1 MLATFLLALAAQ
13 PIPTRAGA
21 CLMDRDG
28 HLDLACA
35 AAQDKGPTIKE
46 REKAARTA
54 DEMWALALECDKKKL
69 KADFKRL
76 LARTLE
82 LDSQHAGAN
91 AHIGNVQH
99 KGRWMTPL
107 ERDAAVEAEMAA
119 EMAKKGLVK
128 WQDKWVTPE
137 EKSHLEKGEVL
148 HDGVWMPFGESQR
161 KQGLEEHE
169 GRWLPRAEALAR
181 NSGTEVQKLAG
192 VPLASHLTEQLSLW
206 AQPAAGDLAPVAAG
220 LVRGRAWF
228 DSTWKAE
235 PGLGLLGGR
244 LAEFYLFV
252 DDEPYQKT
260 TPLFA
265 ARTRTVGAG
274 WDAAVAKS
282 YGFFWSDPHATSSV
296 RLWKRGLPDLAGHCY
311 HHWGH
316 LLANRLGYDGRLL
329 PPWYDEGVAALLEFR
344 SHGRNAVFCRGN
356 KLEEPT
362 GPSTQGPAKKRDT
375 GTRVGP
381 TGESRAKVAPL
392 DPKAM
397 RDGRWREA
405 LVAGLDELPGFDALS
420 SLQFTELDGA
430 AIAASMGIVQWLES
444 RGEGA
449 LRQFHD
455 ALRRNAPPVPD
466 RVHASPGARRA
477 MYEEA
482 FRAASGM
489 SLEEADKAWRAWLK
503 EN

>member
-1 MLATFLLALAAQ
+1 
-13 PIPTRAGA
+13 
-21 CLMDRDG
+21 
-28 HLDLACA
+28 
-35 AAQDKGPTIKE
+35 
-46 REKAARTA
+46 
-54 DEMWALALECDKKKL
+54 
-69 KADFKRL
+69 
-76 LARTLE
+76 
-82 LDSQHAGAN
+82 
-91 AHIGNVQH
+91 
-99 KGRWMTPL
+99 
-107 ERDAAVEAEMAA
+107 
-119 EMAKKGLVK
+119 
-128 WQDKWVTPE
+128 
-137 EKSHLEKGEVL
+137 
-148 HDGVWMPFGESQR
+148 MPFAEAQR

-169 GRWLPRAEALAR
+169 GTWLPRAEALAR
-181 NSGTEVQKLAG
+181 NSGAEVQKLAG
-192 VPLASHLTEQLSLW
+192 VPLASLLTDQLSLW

-228 DSTWKAE
+228 DATWKAE
-235 PGLGLLGGR
+235 PGTALLGGR

-265 ARTRTVGAG
+265 ARTKTVGPG

-296 RLWKRGLPDLAGHCY
+296 RLWKRGLSDLAGHCH

-344 SHGRNAVFCRGN
+344 SHGRNAVFCRGER
-356 KLEEPT
+356 LEEPA

-375 GTRVGP
+375 GTKVGP
-381 TGESRAKVAPL
+381 KAEPRAKVAPL

-405 LVAGLDELPGFDALS
+405 LVAGLDELPSFDSLA

-444 RGEGA
+444 RGDGA
-449 LRQFHD
+449 LRRFHD
-455 ALRRNAPPVPD
+455 VLRKHAPPVPD
-466 RVHASPGARRA
+466 RVHSSPGARLA

-482 FRAASGM
+482 FRAASGLP
-489 SLEEADKAWRAWLK
+489 LEEADKAWRAWLK

>member
-1 MLATFLLALAAQ
+1 MLASLLLALAAL
-13 PIPTRAGA
+13 PGA
-21 CLMDRDG
+21 SVPDARHGVAMDPVP
-28 HLDLACA
+28 AS
-35 AAQDKGPTIKE
+35 AQDKGPTIKE

-54 DEMWALALECDKKKL
+54 DEMWALALECEKRKL

-76 LARTLE
+76 LARTFE
-82 LDSQHAGAN
+82 LDPQHGGAN
-91 AHIGNVQH
+91 AHVGNVQH
-99 KGRWMTPL
+99 KGRWMTPA
-107 ERDAAVEAEMAA
+107 ERDAAVEAEMAV

-148 HDGVWMPFGESQR
+148 HDGAWMPFAESQR
-161 KQGLEEHE
+161 RKGLEEHE

-181 NSGTEVQKLAG
+181 NSGVEVQKLAG
-192 VPLASHLTEQLSLW
+192 VPLAAHLTEELSLW

-228 DSTWKAE
+228 DATWKAE
-235 PGLGLLGGR
+235 PGLALLGGR

-265 ARTRTVGAG
+265 ARTKTVGAG

-344 SHGRNAVFCRGN
+344 SHGRNAVFCRGS

-375 GTRVGP
+375 GTKVGSS
-381 TGESRAKVAPL
+381 GEPRAKVAPL

-405 LVAGLDELPGFDALS
+405 LVAGLDELPSFDSLS

-444 RGEGA
+444 RGDGA
-449 LRQFHD
+449 LRKFHD
-455 ALRRNAPPVPD
+455 ALRRNAPPVPE

-482 FRAASGM
+482 FRAASGLP
-489 SLEEADKAWRAWLK
+489 LEEADKAWRAWLK